1 MSSVEAH
8 YLLNSLYN
16 LEFRLFD
23 HMDPLKKA
31 TEPFA
36 VIRAFPEE
44 NPQAY
49 SLLEDIVVR
58 YSSNKIFQR
67 YHITL
72 LDYLKL
78 PTPLARNLD
87 DIAERI
93 VSGIEREDAERHN
106 RALQKSMGSVDGK

>member
-23 HMDPLKKA
+23 HMDPQKKA

-44 NPQAY
+44 NPQAD
-49 SLLEDIVVR
+49 SLLEDVVVR
-58 YSSNKIFQR
+58 YTSNKIFQR

-93 VSGIEREDAERHN
+93 VSVIEKEDADRHN
-106 RALQKSMGSVDGK
+106 TALKKSMNGIADK